1 MGKSAGVTRSSSA
14 LGLNPG
20 QSPSPSAYAERRM
33 PSNLDAVLAQLTA
46 DEPRILERLGD
57 LLRIPSISTD
67 PARKDDLVRCAAW
80 LVNDLRTMGFN
91 AQSVA
96 TAGHPM
102 VLAHHPGPKGY
113 DGPRVLYYG
122 HYDVQ
127 PADPLELWES
137 GPFEPTIVEGPHGK
151 RIVARGAVDDKGQ
164 VMTFIEAFRAWHAVT
179 GTLPCPVTVML
190 EGEEESGSAS
200 LEPFMKAHAKELSA
214 DVAVV
219 SDTGMWDIHTPAI
232 TTSLRGL
239 CYIEATLSGPSH
251 DLHSG
256 MYGGA
261 VRNPINALAAM
272 VASLHTPCGQ
282 VAVPGFYEG
291 VKEPSAAVLESWGRL
306 GFDDTEFLASAGVR
320 SGWGE
325 MGRSLLERI
334 WSRPTC
340 DCNGIVGGYTGVGA
354 KTVIAARAS
363 TKISCRLVPG
373 QDPDRIQALLEAHLR
388 AQTPPGCTLTIES
401 HGRSPAIGVS
411 TDSPYLRCAQKALKQ
426 VFGREAGLIGTGGS
440 IPAVGAIQRLLGMDC
455 LLMGFGLDDDRV
467 HSPNEKFEVACLM
480 NGARS
485 QAALL
490 AHLGALQR

>member
-1 MGKSAGVTRSSSA
+1 MASH
-14 LGLNPG
+14 
-20 QSPSPSAYAERRM
+20 
-33 PSNLDAVLAQLTA
+33 LDDVLARLAA
-46 DEPRILERLGD
+46 DEPSIIARLCD

-67 PARKDDLVRCAAW
+67 PEHAGDLVRCAEW
-80 LVNDLRTMGFN
+80 LVRDLRTMGFN
-91 AQSVA
+91 AQAVG

-137 GPFEPTIVEGPHGK
+137 GPFEPTIATGPHGR

-179 GTLPCPVTVML
+179 GSLPCPVTVML

-200 LEPFMKAHAKELSA
+200 LEPFMRTHARDLAA

-219 SDTGMWDIHTPAI
+219 SDTGMWDIRTPAI

-239 CYIEATLSGPSH
+239 CYIEATLVGPSH

-272 VASLHTPCGQ
+272 IASLHTPCGQ
-282 VAVPGFYEG
+282 VAVAGFYDG
-291 VKEPSAAVLESWGRL
+291 VEEPSPAVRESWSRL
-306 GFDDTEFLASAGVR
+306 GFDDAEFLGSAGVKA
-320 SGWGE
+320 GWGE
-325 MGRSLLERI
+325 MGRSVLERT

-354 KTVIAARAS
+354 KTVIPARAS

-388 AQTPPGCTLTIES
+388 AQTPPGYSLEIHS
-401 HGRSPAIGVS
+401 HGRSPAIRVS
-411 TDSPYLRCAQKALKQ
+411 SDSPYLRAAQRALAQ

-440 IPAVGAIQRLLGMDC
+440 IPAVGAIQRILGMDC
-455 LLMGFGLDDDRV
+455 ILMGFGLDDDRV
-467 HSPNEKFEVACLM
+467 HSPNEKFEVECLM

-490 AHLGALQR
+490 AHLGAMQR